1 MNKYQY
7 FLSNFQAINK
17 ADIKLDGIT
26 VLAGANGC
34 GKSTLSRWLYYIVN
48 TINQYKEL
56 VVKSFIRSKSLE
68 LMNILRIMN
77 IEFDMRPVLSSREI
91 QEINDI
97 ETFSDIYHRIYSDFL
112 DSIIQ
117 WVNKRAVTKSRKTRL
132 ASYFNIPYSDNT
144 DEFSANI
151 IAYCNSKND
160 EFDKEARLAIIHRN
174 KNITNKLFKFISEN
188 YDEKLNQTSE
198 IQLYEG
204 DTPLIDENDFH
215 YIYRLKKAIY
225 IDTPMALGHKD
236 YRSRAWTDLQ
246 NMMINEFKEKPE
258 GADRII
264 FSISRIIGGNFT
276 VESDFL
282 KNKEIHFVSADG
294 LDIELEKAATGLNSF
309 AYLQMLLKNGY
320 LDSDTL
326 LLIDEPEAHLH
337 PQWIVEFARLLVNIH
352 KKLGVYIMVASHNP
366 DMVSAI
372 RSISKKE
379 DLADKTNFYLAVKEK
394 DSLKYTYEYLGTD
407 ISRIFESFNIA
418 LSRINE
424 YGE

>member
-1 MNKYQY
+1 
-7 FLSNFQAINK
+7 
-17 ADIKLDGIT
+17 
-26 VLAGANGC
+26 
-34 GKSTLSRWLYYIVN
+34 
-48 TINQYKEL
+48 
-56 VVKSFIRSKSLE
+56 
-68 LMNILRIMN
+68 
-77 IEFDMRPVLSSREI
+77 
-91 QEINDI
+91 
-97 ETFSDIYHRIYSDFL
+97 
-112 DSIIQ
+112 
-117 WVNKRAVTKSRKTRL
+117 
-132 ASYFNIPYSDNT
+132 
-144 DEFSANI
+144 
-151 IAYCNSKND
+151 
-160 EFDKEARLAIIHRN
+160 
-174 KNITNKLFKFISEN
+174 
-188 YDEKLNQTSE
+188 
-198 IQLYEG
+198 
-204 DTPLIDENDFH
+204 
-215 YIYRLKKAIY
+215 
-225 IDTPMALGHKD
+225 MALGHKD

-246 NMMINEFKEKPE
+246 KMMINEFKEKPE